1 MPARNQILVFAKL
14 PRAGR
19 VKTRLVGTLS
29 AQEAAA
35 LHLACL
41 RDTLR
46 MVETFGGAEPRLL
59 LAADSRNAQRFARRL
74 GLGQNWQV
82 RTQGRGTLG
91 ARLARAF
98 RSGFLDGAERIIAV
112 GSDSPWMG
120 ARRLRAAFRALT
132 DADVVLGPAADGGY
146 YLVGASRFLPELFEE
161 IPWGSGHVLAA
172 TLRALRGCGASWR
185 LLPRDFDLDRPA
197 DLRRAERWLR
207 IRPKCCPALREW
219 FAERR
224 GARTALR

>member
-1 MPARNQILVFAKL
+1 LVFAKL
-14 PRAGR
+14 PHAGR

-29 AQEAAA
+29 AREAAA

-41 RDTLR
+41 QDTLR
-46 MVETFGGAEPRLL
+46 MVEAFGGAEPQLL

-74 GLGQNWQV
+74 GLGPNWQV

-98 RSGFLDGAERIIAV
+98 RSGFRDGAEHIVAV

-120 ARRLRAAFRALT
+120 VQRLRAAFRALT
-132 DADVVLGPAADGGY
+132 DVDVVLGPAADGGY
-146 YLVGASRFLPELFEE
+146 YLLGARRLLPELFEA
-161 IPWGSGHVLAA
+161 IPWGSGHVLAM
-172 TLRALRGCGASWR
+172 TLRALHNCGASWR

-197 DLRRAERWLR
+197 DLRRAERLLR
-207 IRPKCCPALREW
+207 VRPKSCPALREW
-219 FAERR
+219 FAARR
-224 GARTALR
+224 RARTALR